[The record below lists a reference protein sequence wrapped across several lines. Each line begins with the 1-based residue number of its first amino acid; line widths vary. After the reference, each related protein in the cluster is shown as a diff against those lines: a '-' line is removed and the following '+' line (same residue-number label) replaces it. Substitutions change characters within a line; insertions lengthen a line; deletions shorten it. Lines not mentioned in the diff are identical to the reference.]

1 MTDPDISH
9 LSRLQIAGTG
19 SLLLGM
25 ALLALNAIEEASG
38 LSGMPRFWY
47 HNRVFWW
54 GLGATFV
61 GVGTWLL
68 GRLKQAEEYGPP
80 DRWRPSLPGIRFK
93 SVLLYTRV
101 GCHLCDD
108 AREILERHQRW
119 LPRIVEADID
129 TDPRLVERYG
139 TCVPV
144 VVLDGKVRFRGR
156 VPVELLRRLIEGTS
170 AAE

>member
-1 MTDPDISH
+1 MTDTDISH
-9 LSRLQIAGTG
+9 LSRLQFAGTA
-19 SLLLGM
+19 SLLLGVV
-25 ALLALNAIEEASG
+25 LLILNGIEEASG

-47 HNRVFWW
+47 HNRIFWW
-54 GLGATFV
+54 GLGIALT
-61 GVGTWLL
+61 GAGTRLL
-68 GRLKQAEEYGPP
+68 GRLKREEEFGSL
-80 DRWRPSLPGIRFK
+80 DRWRPSLSGIRFK

-156 VPVELLRRLIEGTS
+156 VPVELLRRLIEGTP
-170 AAE
+170 AVE

>member
-1 MTDPDISH
+1 MTDPDVSH

-19 SLLLGM
+19 ALLLGA

-54 GLGATFV
+54 ALGFGLAGT
-61 GVGTWLL
+61 GTWLL
-68 GRLKQAEEYGPP
+68 GQLKRVEEFGPV
-80 DRWRPSLPGIRFK
+80 DRWRPSLPGIRFRQ
-93 SVLLYTRV
+93 VQFYTRV
-101 GCHLCDD
+101 GCRLCDD
-108 AREILERHQRW
+108 AREVLQRHQRW

-129 TDPRLVERYG
+129 ADPRLVERYG
-139 TCVPV
+139 KCVPV

-170 AAE
+170 AVE